1 MNTRQLY
8 WARFKSEMPKALK
21 SLAIL
26 TGAIS
31 TATGSMSVSLL
42 AFDKA
47 AKAAA
52 ILGIISGITGGIA
65 LGCKFSTTDPTLS
78 KEVPTP

>member
-1 MNTRQLY
+1 
-8 WARFKSEMPKALK
+8 
-21 SLAIL
+21 
-26 TGAIS
+26 
-31 TATGSMSVSLL
+31 MSVSLL